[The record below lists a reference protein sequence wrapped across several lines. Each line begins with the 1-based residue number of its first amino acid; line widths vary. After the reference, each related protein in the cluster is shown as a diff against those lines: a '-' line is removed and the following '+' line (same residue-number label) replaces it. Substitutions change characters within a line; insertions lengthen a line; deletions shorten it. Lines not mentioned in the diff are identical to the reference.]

1 MAIVVT
7 GAAGFIGRHL
17 VDALVAD
24 GRHVIGID
32 RRAGAGAADTDIIA
46 DLADPS
52 ASEVDD
58 VLAAADAVFHLAAFP
73 GVRASGPE
81 VALRRHR
88 DNIDAA
94 HRVLAAVPPATP
106 LVVTSSSSVY
116 GGRHGR
122 PSSEHD
128 RLAPRG
134 EYAASKVELER
145 MCAKRVSQGGVVA
158 VARPF
163 TVMGPGQRPDMA
175 VARWID
181 DARNGRP
188 LTILGSPD
196 RTRDV
201 TDVRDVVEGLRR
213 IADRGVRAT
222 VNLGTGNSHR
232 IGDIAAAV
240 AAAVG
245 VPLQTVGAP
254 AGDEEPAHSQADTAR
269 CASLLGFV
277 PASDLDR
284 LVRRQV
290 DSVVPA
296 AVAS

>member
-7 GAAGFIGRHL
+7 GAAGFVGGHL
-17 VDALVAD
+17 VAALATD
-24 GRHVIGID
+24 GRRVIGID
-32 RRAGAGAADTDIIA
+32 RRAGTGDADVDIVA
-46 DLADPS
+46 DLAEPGT
-52 ASEVDD
+52 AEVEDA
-58 VLAAADAVFHLAAFP
+58 LADADAVFHLAAFP

-81 VALRRHR
+81 VALHRHR
-88 DNIDAA
+88 DNIVASQ
-94 HRVLAAVPPATP
+94 HVLAAVPLSTP
-106 LVVTSSSSVY
+106 LIVTSSSSVY
-116 GGRHGR
+116 GGSQGR
-122 PSSEHD
+122 PCAEQD

-145 MCAKRVSQGGVVA
+145 MCAKRVSQGGLVA

-175 VARWID
+175 AARWID

-201 TDVRDVVEGLRR
+201 TDVADVVEGLIR

-222 VNLGTGNSHR
+222 VNLGTGTSHR
-232 IGDIAAAV
+232 IGDIAAA
-240 AAAVG
+240 AADAVG
-245 VPLQTVGAP
+245 VPLRTVDAP
-254 AGDEEPAHSQADTAR
+254 AGDQEPPHSLADTAR
-269 CASLLGFV
+269 CEALLGFV
-277 PASDLDR
+277 PANDLR
-284 LVRRQV
+284 GLVRRQV
-290 DSVVPA
+290 DSIVPA